1 MDLKNLRKIIKRAN
15 TRLAYLQDNNLR
27 TPAFKYVE
35 KLKFDD
41 YITTDSKGRFKFPT
55 DLSTQELKGLNFKKL
70 EEKVKGFLE
79 TKTSTKIGIER
90 TYKKALD
97 TYNERYG
104 TSLTMSEYSELH
116 DNTAME
122 DYARRYGSDELNSLI
137 KEKGYSGTLEFATKV
152 YEMNKMREREGM
164 GELSLSEVYNTK
176 RDKVNPFK

>member
-1 MDLKNLRKIIKRAN
+1 MDLKNLQKIIKRAN

-41 YITTDSKGRFKFPT
+41 YVTTDSKGRLKFPT
-55 DLSTQELKGLNFKKL
+55 NLATQELKGTNLKKL

-90 TYKKALD
+90 TYKKALE
-97 TYNERYG
+97 TYNERWG
-104 TSLTMSEYSELH
+104 TSLSMGEYTEMH

-122 DYARRYGSDELNSLI
+122 DYARRYGSDELNALI
-137 KEKGYSGTLEFATKV
+137 KEKGYTGALEFATKV
-152 YEMNKMREREGM
+152 YEMNKIRESEGM
-164 GELSLSEVYNTK
+164 GELSLNEIYNMK
-176 RDKVNPFK
+176 KDKVNPFK